1 MKFDNWFC
9 CQPGGTVLY
18 GIMYI
23 KPFKPRGNTT
33 GNYKVAYK
41 MSFQTPQRNEGTAT
55 IQMYYLGPNYNLSN
69 AVAGYYCCHDQFW
82 DKLTNRDYIE
92 RRFPLGGDYWL
103 NDKQEL
109 HQSGEI
115 KSLFNGFSLDGTQQ
129 NANTNPGKWKNAF
142 FLPWLKE
149 PAW

>member
-1 MKFDNWFC
+1 
-9 CQPGGTVLY
+9 
-18 GIMYI
+18 
-23 KPFKPRGNTT
+23 
-33 GNYKVAYK
+33 
-41 MSFQTPQRNEGTAT
+41 MSFKKAQSNEGTAT

-82 DKLTNRDYIE
+82 DKLSDRDIIE

-103 NDKQEL
+103 NDNPDL

-115 KSLFNGFSLDGTQQ
+115 RSQFNKFSLDGVQQ
-129 NANTNPGKWKNAF
+129 NANTNASWRKNCF
-142 FLPWLKE
+142 FLPWLIN